1 MWTVAIYYG
10 VLLLTVAVAMWRGGP
25 LERWAAYTALLA
37 SVCTTVLAPKPSW
50 SHIEYS
56 IFAIDVVALAS
67 FWVIALK
74 TQRFWPYWITGWQL
88 IAIFGHVQKLMFS
101 EILARPYA
109 LLSMY
114 ISYPILFVILYASGS
129 TRRREDTRARI

>member
-1 MWTVAIYYG
+1 MWTVATYYG
-10 VLLLTVAVAMWRGGP
+10 ILLLTVAVAMWRGGH
-25 LERWAAYTALLA
+25 LERWAAYTALFA
-37 SVCTTVLAPKPSW
+37 SVCTTVLAPAPDW

-56 IFAIDVVALAS
+56 IFAIDIVALAS
-67 FWVIALK
+67 FWFIALK

-88 IAIFGHVQKLMFS
+88 IAIFGHLQKLMFS

-129 TRRREDTRARI
+129 TRRTENAGA

>member
-1 MWTVAIYYG
+1 MWTVATYYG
-10 VLLLTVAVAMWRGGP
+10 VLLLTVAVAMWRGGYM
-25 LERWAAYTALLA
+25 ERWAAYTALLA
-37 SVCTTVLAPKPSW
+37 SVCTTVLAPAPDW

-56 IFAIDVVALAS
+56 IFAIDIIALAS
-67 FWVIALK
+67 FWFIALK

-88 IAIFGHVQKLMFS
+88 IAIFGHLQKLMFS

-129 TRRREDTRARI
+129 TKRTGNAGA

>member
-1 MWTVAIYYG
+1 MWTVATYYA
-10 VLLLTVAVAMWRGGP
+10 VLLLTVAVAMLRGGRW
-25 LERWAAYTALLA
+25 ERWAAYTALFA
-37 SVCTTVLAPKPSW
+37 SVFTTVLVPNPKW
-50 SHIEYS
+50 TDIEIN
-56 IFAIDVVALAS
+56 IFVIDMLALAS
-67 FWVIALK
+67 FWFIAMK

-88 IAIFGHVQKLMFS
+88 IAIFGHIQKLMFS

-129 TRRREDTRARI
+129 SRRKGDAGM